1 MQPTAPAAPTQA
13 PAQPQQSVDPSQF
26 GEYSDWAQEN
36 MQKGVSAQSLMQT
49 LQSQGI
55 NPTAAPA
62 QPQQKGNW
70 FERLLP
76 TIGGIAGGAL
86 GSLTDIF
93 DGPLGTIG
101 GSAAGGALG
110 QELENKLT
118 GSKGSTAAAGV
129 ENAVGAGVGGALG
142 KIGSLFAG
150 KVVAPLAEKGATQLV
165 ADQAPGVTK
174 DLAEY
179 LVKDNGITDLGKAG
193 NMAKVLTGGAGG
205 ANQDVEGTAILNK
218 YVEDTLANNGP
229 KQIAVNDLSMSPAT
243 GKGAALAESVANE
256 NNLLQQAITNN
267 SLAGTPQA
275 NAIRSQLSGIF
286 KGLESDNPE
295 GTVAPSQALDAQRQ
309 VSALS
314 QEHYQNYLDG
324 GRSNTTELNMAK
336 TLGQISDTLK
346 SRLSLDNIP
355 VSDEDK
361 AALVKDIAKFGGP
374 ISKDAAANV
383 GTQIQGAKSLSDI
396 RNIESNWVQVS
407 KTLQKAADMA
417 NKNFGRSATDMA
429 RSTLPVA
436 GAISGAAGPKSILG
450 TIGGMATSS
459 PAADKVGAN
468 ILSKVSGGARSK
480 LIQDILPLAT
490 RAAATGAANMP
501 NIAASGGTGGA
512 GGALPTNAV
521 SSGTGA
527 GMTPTASPID
537 QVFQTLLA
545 QEQAAPASF
554 ASSLGPVLGSLAPT
568 VQKQELGGQVASS
581 LLPAFAGA
589 GGAQGMG
596 GGLLSQLSGLIPGTA
611 ANTYG
616 RQQSSTA
623 SVLAQL
629 LGISPQE
636 AMMLTPQLMQN
647 SSSAAVPAT
656 NINSILGTIGA
667 Q

>member
-1 MQPTAPAAPTQA
+1 MPPTTAPAPTQA

-62 QPQQKGNW
+62 QPQQQGNF

-101 GSAAGGALG
+101 GAAGGGALG

-118 GSKGSTAAAGV
+118 GSKGSVLASGA

-150 KVVAPLAEKGATQLV
+150 KVLAPMAEKGATQLV

-193 NMAKVLTGGAGG
+193 DMAKVLTGGAGG
-205 ANQDVEGTAILNK
+205 ANADVDGTSILNK
-218 YVEDTLANNGP
+218 YVENTLANDGP
-229 KQIAVNDLSMSPAT
+229 KQVDINDLSMSPT
-243 GKGAALAESVANE
+243 SGKGAALAESVAGE

-267 SLAGTPQA
+267 SLAGTPEA

-286 KGLESDNPE
+286 KGLASDNPQ
-295 GTVAPSQALDAQRQ
+295 GTVDPMQALDAQRQ
-309 VSALS
+309 VSSLAA
-314 QEHYQNYLDG
+314 EHLQNYIEG
-324 GRSNTTELNMAK
+324 GRANTTELNMAK
-336 TLGQISDTLK
+336 ALNTVGDTLK
-346 SRLSLDNIP
+346 SRLSLDKIP
-355 VSDEDK
+355 VSDDDK

-374 ISKDAAANV
+374 VSKSAAANV
-383 GTQIQGAKSLSDI
+383 GKEIQGASNLSDI

-407 KTLQKAADMA
+407 KTLQKAADQA
-417 NKNFGRSATDMA
+417 NKNFGTSAGQMA

-436 GAISGAAGPKSILG
+436 GAVTGVGGPKSLLG
-450 TIGGMATSS
+450 TIGGLATSS

-468 ILSKVSGGARSK
+468 ILSKVSGGAQSK

-490 RAAATGAANMP
+490 RAAATGAANLP
-501 NIAASGGTGGA
+501 NIAASGGA
-512 GGALPTNAV
+512 GGALGGNNVT
-521 SSGTGA
+521 SGTGA
-527 GMTPTASPID
+527 SMSPTGTSPVD

-545 QEQAAPASF
+545 QEQASPANF
-554 ASSLGPVLGSLAPT
+554 ASSLGPALSSLAPL
-568 VQKQELGGQVASS
+568 VQKQQLGAGVAGS
-581 LLPAFAGA
+581 LLPAYSAA
-589 GGAQGMG
+589 GGAQGLG
-596 GGLLSQLSGLIPGTA
+596 GGLLSQLSSLIPGTS

-616 RQQSSTA
+616 RDQSATA
-623 SVLAQL
+623 STLAQL

-647 SSSAAVPAT
+647 SSSAAVPAG
-656 NINSILGTIGA
+656 NINSILGTMGA
-667 Q
+667 Y